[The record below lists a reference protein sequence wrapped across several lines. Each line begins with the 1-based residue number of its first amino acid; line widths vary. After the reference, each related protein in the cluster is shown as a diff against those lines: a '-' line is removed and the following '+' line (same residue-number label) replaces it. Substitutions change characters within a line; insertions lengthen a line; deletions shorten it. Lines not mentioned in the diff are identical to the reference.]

1 MDIKKYEVLLN
12 TLDKGG
18 FARACEDLG
27 YTQPGIT
34 HMMKSMEREIGFPLL
49 KRNNRGI
56 QLTREGEEVLPLIRE
71 LVKMSD
77 RLNQKY
83 DSLRGVEIGKVRVS
97 SFPTVACAWLP
108 KVIATFQKQY
118 PNIEIEL
125 LEENSLGCQERW
137 LSRGFVDLCFIS
149 RQPEHSFKW
158 YPLLDDPYYALL
170 PDEHPLTAYD
180 SIAPALL
187 QNQPFLMC
195 KSKDGPDAD
204 INRYLTSQGVQ
215 IPPVKFSSNLDFTIA
230 LMVKEGLGVSLL
242 PDLMLRTIFPAIPQG
257 IELRPMNPPAYRELG
272 IAIRSGE
279 EPSPAMERFIECAQS
294 VISELI

>member
-12 TLDKGG
+12 ALDKGV
-18 FARACEDLG
+18 FAHACEDLG

-34 HMMKSMEREIGFPLL
+34 HMMKSMEREIGFSLL

-56 QLTREGEEVLPLIRE
+56 QLTQEGEAVLPLIRE
-71 LVKMSD
+71 LVKVND

-83 DSLRGVEIGKVRVS
+83 DSLRGVESGKVRVS

-137 LSRGFVDLCFIS
+137 LSRGFADLCFIS
-149 RQPEHSFKW
+149 RQPEHNFKW
-158 YPLLDDPYYALL
+158 FPLLEDPYYVLL
-170 PDEHPLTAYD
+170 PDSHPLTAYD
-180 SIAPALL
+180 SVPAAEL
-187 QNQPFLMC
+187 QGQPFLMC

-204 INRYLTSQGVQ
+204 ISRYLRSQNVQ
-215 IPPVKFSSNLDFTIA
+215 MPPVKFSSNLDYTIA

-242 PDLMLRTIFPAIPQG
+242 PDLMLRTIFPVAPQG
-257 IELRPMNPPAYRELG
+257 IEVRPMAPPAFRYLG
-272 IAIRSGE
+272 IAVRAGE
-279 EPSPAMERFIECAQS
+279 ELSPAMERFIRCTQS
-294 VISELI
+294 VVAELP